1 MLRLVSRE
9 DTPSAA
15 KEALTQAVLL
25 PLRHPASFAAAPL
38 RLRSGALLHG
48 PPGCGKTSPLHQR
61 VSGPELLDKY
71 IGASEAKAL
80 GRARGCDSTGVTD
93 RVALGAVFVLAASS
107 RPELIDPALL
117 RPGRIDLAVACG
129 LPDEEE
135 RLAILAALA
144 RPLGLPLAS
153 LRRLAAIA
161 AATAGYSGAELRAD
175 ENSNEWPN
183 K

>member
-1 MLRLVSRE
+1 MAAASESRSGS
-9 DTPSAA
+9 TVLA

-48 PPGCGKTSPLHQR
+48 PPGCGKT

-93 RVALGAVFVLAASS
+93 RVVSTLESVFSVTDRVVNTLLCHLDGVEALGAVFVLAASS
-107 RPELIDPALL
+107 RPELIDPAPLL
-117 RPGRIDLAVACG
+117 RPGC
-129 LPDEEE
+129 
-135 RLAILAALA
+135 
-144 RPLGLPLAS
+144 S
-153 LRRLAAIA
+153 LRSSFV
-161 AATAGYSGAELRAD
+161 G
-175 ENSNEWPN
+175 
-183 K
+183 